1 MIYPGLIRAGTY
13 LSVVTLISGG
23 RYLSMSVVVGCILTF
38 VFWLYQCSKDNRVAK
53 TIRKGR
59 NFSSNPIKMS
69 ILYIMA
75 MVAMALQPSYVF
87 AFELH
92 FEIFLIFV
100 ASLLI
105 FSYFYLHRTIL
116 TIATKDK
123 AYHLLSW

>member
-13 LSVVTLISGG
+13 LSIVILISGG

-38 VFWLYQCSKDNRVAK
+38 VFWLHQCSNDNKVAK

-75 MVAMALQPSYVF
+75 MVAIALQPSYFF

-92 FEIFLIFV
+92 F
-100 ASLLI
+100 
-105 FSYFYLHRTIL
+105 
-116 TIATKDK
+116 
-123 AYHLLSW
+123 